1 MNRQIPFEQLLPNHL
16 PDEAAFTLWE
26 CFRELT
32 MICEEKYAHQINRI
46 YALRIMQ
53 DEVEFG
59 EAPSVKDDRQID
71 IPF

>member
-16 PDEAAFTLWE
+16 PDEAAFILWE
-26 CFRELT
+26 CFRELM
-32 MICEEKYAHQINRI
+32 MICEGKYAGQINRE

-59 EAPSVKDDRQID
+59 EVQPVKDVRQIE

>member
-16 PDEAAFTLWE
+16 PDETAFILWE

-32 MICEEKYAHQINRI
+32 MICEEKYAHQINRE

-59 EAPSVKDDRQID
+59 GGQPVKDDRQIEM
-71 IPF
+71 PF

>member
-1 MNRQIPFEQLLPNHL
+1 MNRQIPFEQLLSNYF
-16 PDEAAFTLWE
+16 PDEAAFILWQ

-32 MICEEKYAHQINRI
+32 MICEEKYYHQINRE

-53 DEVEFG
+53 NERDVDDALPG
-59 EAPSVKDDRQID
+59 TDDRQIE